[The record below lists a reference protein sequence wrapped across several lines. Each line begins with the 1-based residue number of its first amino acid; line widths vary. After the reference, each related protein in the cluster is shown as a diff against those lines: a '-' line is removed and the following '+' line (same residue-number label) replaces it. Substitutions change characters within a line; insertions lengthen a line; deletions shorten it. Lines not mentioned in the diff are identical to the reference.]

1 MTTGSGGQSSS
12 HATVDT
18 FQGQEDEN
26 DEEDGEED
34 ENRGYDELDE
44 SQLEGAPLTQPMQ
57 VAGTRR
63 RRPPCKFTPD
73 THALGP
79 KGKAKTRRQ

>member
-26 DEEDGEED
+26 DEEDDEED
-34 ENRGYDELDE
+34 GGYDELDE
-44 SQLEGAPLTQPMQ
+44 SQLEGAPLTQPTQ

-63 RRPPCKFTPD
+63 RRLPCKFTPG